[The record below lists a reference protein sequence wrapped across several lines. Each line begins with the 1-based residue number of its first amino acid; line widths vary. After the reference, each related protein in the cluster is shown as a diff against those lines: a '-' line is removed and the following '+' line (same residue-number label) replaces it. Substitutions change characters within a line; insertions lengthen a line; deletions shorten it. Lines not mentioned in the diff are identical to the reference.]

1 MIGKYKIA
9 ALCICRIQDRECF
22 ELIHELDGQ
31 LDNIGCRLFVYNC
44 ISRPD
49 KNSSSAET
57 AVFDLIDPPSAMWLL
72 FSLIV
77 SGIMT
82 SAKL

>member
-9 ALCICRIQDRECF
+9 ALCTCRIQDSECF

-44 ISRPD
+44 ISRPE
-49 KNSSSAET
+49 KKT
-57 AVFDLIDPPSAMWLL
+57 AAVQKQLFLI
-72 FSLIV
+72 
-77 SGIMT
+77 
-82 SAKL
+82 

>member
-31 LDNIGCRLFVYNC
+31 LGNIGCRLLY
-44 ISRPD
+44 I
-49 KNSSSAET
+49 T
-57 AVFDLIDPPSAMWLL
+57 AFQDLTKTAAVQKQL
-72 FSLIV
+72 FLI
-77 SGIMT
+77 
-82 SAKL
+82 

>member
-31 LDNIGCRLFVYNC
+31 LGNIGCRLFVYNC

-49 KNSSSAET
+49 KNSC
-57 AVFDLIDPPSAMWLL
+57 F
-72 FSLIV
+72 
-77 SGIMT
+77 
-82 SAKL
+82 